1 MNRKIVLIPIF
12 AIFLSCFSQVGFA
25 ATVHEIV
32 TSSRVITRVIP
43 GMTINDIIREIYPQ
57 EKNLWPE
64 IKEKLI
70 AINPDSFH
78 PYSDKL
84 VTGSRLKLVDI
95 KRIHQVDVSS
105 KRKVGYIVRQ
115 EGQASVQDHNGDI
128 QGLEINSQV
137 YEGDRITTMK
147 GANLYIL
154 MDDGAE
160 IYLKSDSVIKISEY
174 IITSDNDSSS
184 SSILDLIRGGLRKI
198 SGAIGASVQSNY
210 KVQTGL
216 ATIGIRGTEYV
227 IKLCKQDDCNQTVGR
242 NDPDAKLHAVV
253 LAGIITLA
261 TEEETQIL
269 MAVGEY
275 GTASGEELLVEEGVP
290 VPVGMLNEAETKRFN
305 VTIPKQPEAKVIQQE
320 EEVIQPEEK
329 SSNNWVWLLGLLLFL

>member
-1 MNRKIVLIPIF
+1 MNKKTIVIPILV
-12 AIFLSCFSQVGFA
+12 IFLGLFSQVTFA

-32 TSSRVITRVIP
+32 PSSRVITRVIQ
-43 GMTINDIIREIYPQ
+43 GMTVNDIIRKIYPQ
-57 EKNLWPE
+57 EKALWPE
-64 IKEKLI
+64 IKEKII

-84 VTGSRLKLVDI
+84 INGTRLKLVDI
-95 KRIHQVDVSS
+95 KRIHQEEIST
-105 KRKVGYIVRQ
+105 KAKVGYVVRQ
-115 EGQASVQDHNGDI
+115 QGEASVKDDSGNI
-128 QGLEINSQV
+128 QGLEINSQI
-137 YEGDRITTMK
+137 YEGDRVTTAT

-160 IYLKSDSVIKISEY
+160 IYLKGDSVVKISEY
-174 IITSDNDSSS
+174 VITSGNDNKS

-198 SGAIGASVQSNY
+198 TGAIGASALSNY

-227 IKLCKQDDCNQTVGR
+227 IKLCKLDDCSQTVSR

-253 LAGIITLA
+253 LEGIITLT

-269 MAVGEY
+269 MAIGEY
-275 GTASGEELLVEEGVP
+275 GTASREELAVQDKVP
-290 VPVGMLNEAETKRFN
+290 VPEGMLNADESNRFN
-305 VTIPKQPEAKVIQQE
+305 VTIPKQLEEKAVKE
-320 EEVIQPEEK
+320 EEG
-329 SSNNWVWLLGLLLFL
+329 SNSGWAWLLLLLLAL

>member
-1 MNRKIVLIPIF
+1 MNRKIILIPIF
-12 AIFLSCFSQVGFA
+12 AILIGCFSQVTFA

-32 TSSRVITRVIP
+32 PSSRVITRVIP
-43 GMTINDIIREIYPQ
+43 GMTVNDIIRKIYPQ
-57 EKNLWPE
+57 EKKLWPE

-84 VTGSRLKLVDI
+84 VPGSRLKLVDI
-95 KRIHQVDVSS
+95 KRIHQEEVSS

-115 EGQASVQDHNGDI
+115 EGQASVRDQNGDI
-128 QGLEINSQV
+128 QGLEINSQI
-137 YEGDRITTMK
+137 YEGDRITTAK
-147 GANLYIL
+147 DANLYIL

-160 IYLKSDSVIKISEY
+160 IYLKGDSVIKISEY
-174 IITSDNDSSS
+174 VITSDNDNDNDNGS

-198 SGAIGASVQSNY
+198 TGAIGASAMSNY
-210 KVQTGL
+210 RVQTGL

-242 NDPDAKLHAVV
+242 NHPDAKLHAVV
-253 LAGIITLA
+253 LEGIITLT

-269 MAVGEY
+269 MAIGEY
-275 GTASGEELLVEEGVP
+275 GTASGEVLVIEEEDVP
-290 VPVGMLNEAETKRFN
+290 VPQGMLNEDESTRFN
-305 VTIPKQPEAKVIQQE
+305 VTIPTKQLEEKQPEE
-320 EEVIQPEEK
+320 E
-329 SSNNWVWLLGLLLFL
+329 SSGNWAWLLGLLLLL

>member
-1 MNRKIVLIPIF
+1 MNRKIILIPIF
-12 AIFLSCFSQVGFA
+12 AILIGCFSQVTFA

-32 TSSRVITRVIP
+32 PSSRVITRVIP
-43 GMTINDIIREIYPQ
+43 GMTLNDIIRKIYPQ
-57 EKNLWPE
+57 EKKLWPE

-84 VTGSRLKLVDI
+84 VPGSRLKLVDI
-95 KRIHQVDVSS
+95 KRIHQEEVSS

-115 EGQASVQDHNGDI
+115 EGQASVKDQNGDI
-128 QGLEINSQV
+128 QGLEINSQI
-137 YEGDRITTMK
+137 YEGDRITTAK

-160 IYLKSDSVIKISEY
+160 IYLKGDSVIKISEY
-174 IITSDNDSSS
+174 VITSEADSGS

-198 SGAIGASVQSNY
+198 TGAIGASALSNY
-210 KVQTGL
+210 RVQTGL

-227 IKLCKQDDCNQTVGR
+227 IKLCKQDDCSQTVGR
-242 NDPDAKLHAVV
+242 NDPNAKLHAVV
-253 LAGIITLA
+253 LEGIITLT

-269 MAVGEY
+269 MAIGEY
-275 GTASGEELLVEEGVP
+275 GTASGEELLIEEDTS
-290 VPVGMLNEAETKRFN
+290 VPVGMLNEEESTRFDI
-305 VTIPKQPEAKVIQQE
+305 TIPKLLEEKQLE
-320 EEVIQPEEK
+320 EEIEREK
-329 SSNNWVWLLGLLLFL
+329 EQIEQEKRLSK